1 MKKLFRTAAL
11 FLGGFFLQ
19 TIAATAQQ
27 VGLKEQIQHIVNQ
40 RKAEVG
46 VAVILNGTDTIT
58 VNNDRRYPMMSVFKF
73 HQSLAVTDYLWRNNL
88 PLDSLITI
96 SKEELKPDT
105 YSPLRDK
112 YAGNETISLSVAE
125 LLTYTLQLS
134 DNNAC
139 DILFHHLVSP
149 QETDRYIRNLGVTD
163 FSIRMTEDE
172 MHQDLRNCYENW
184 TTPLAAARLF
194 EIFLNRR
201 FPADSYHKFIKQTLT
216 TCQTGKDRLFRPLEN
231 TGVTIGHKTGTG
243 DRNAHGQ
250 IIGINDAGFVILPN
264 GQRYTIAVFVK
275 DSEETPET
283 TAQIIAEISEA
294 VYRYVQQITLHNEA
308 K

>member
-1 MKKLFRTAAL
+1 MRKIFRIAIL
-11 FLGGFFLQ
+11 LWGGIFLQ
-19 TIAATAQQ
+19 SIAATAQQ
-27 VGLKEQIQHIVNQ
+27 VNLEEQIQRIANQ

-46 VAVILNGTDTIT
+46 VAVIRNGTDTIT
-58 VNNDRRYPMMSVFKF
+58 VNNECRYPMMSVFKF
-73 HQSLAVTDYLWRNNL
+73 HQALAVTDYLRRNNRS
-88 PLDSLITI
+88 LDSLITI
-96 SKEELKPDT
+96 GNEELKPDT

-112 YAGNETISLSVAE
+112 YAGNETVSLSVAE

-139 DILFHHLVSP
+139 DILFHRLVSP
-149 QETDRYIRNLGVTD
+149 QEIDCYIRSLGVTD

-172 MHQDLRNCYENW
+172 MHQDLSHCYENW

-194 EIFLNRR
+194 EIFLNRL
-201 FPADSYHKFIKQTLT
+201 PADGYRAFVRQTLV

-231 TGVTIGHKTGTG
+231 TGAIIGHKTGTG
-243 DRNAHGQ
+243 DRNPRGQ

-275 DSEETPET
+275 DSEETPEA
-283 TAQIIAEISEA
+283 TAQIIADISET
-294 VYRYVQQITLHNEA
+294 VYRYIQQITLQNET